1 MADLAALHESYAKD
15 VYRFAFY
22 LAGNHAE
29 AEDIVSETFLRVW
42 TARDDLRLATVRS
55 YLFAIARNIHRQ
67 GLRRS
72 WRRAPLSGDV
82 PDPGPG
88 PAAAAE
94 SRSDLSLLR
103 KGLAKLA
110 EPDRAAV
117 LMRACGDLSY
127 REIAVALGISE
138 AAVKVRVHRARLKL
152 RGLRAEKEDT

>member
-15 VYRFAFY
+15 VYRFALY

-72 WRRAPLSGDV
+72 WRRAPLPSDV

-94 SRSDLSLLR
+94 SRSDLSLLQ

-152 RGLRAEKEDT
+152 RGLRAEEEDT